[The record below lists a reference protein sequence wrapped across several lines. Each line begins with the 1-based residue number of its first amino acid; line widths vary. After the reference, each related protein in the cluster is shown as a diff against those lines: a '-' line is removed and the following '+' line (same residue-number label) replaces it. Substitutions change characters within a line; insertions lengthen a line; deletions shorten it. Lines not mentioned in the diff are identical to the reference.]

1 MNIKNNYKRSWW
13 LMTQSTKFMNNKND
27 KISINTLQNYFSE
40 TKNTISCILTFEKD
54 YNKLN
59 FYEFDIFS
67 IWNQLD
73 SCFELFLDEI
83 ISQHLTELT
92 TISYFE
98 ERLKNVEK
106 EKEEQKLLLTNLK
119 SIIMNKEDE
128 VRIIIDNLRTMV
140 QNMNI

>member
-1 MNIKNNYKRSWW
+1 MYLKNA
-13 LMTQSTKFMNNKND
+13 TK
-27 KISINTLQNYFSE
+27 
-40 TKNTISCILTFEKD
+40 CILTFEKD
-54 YNKLN
+54 HNKLN